1 MMVCASSEEAELTKM
16 MNNEQGK
23 TKQLRTAERTVAQLK
38 KGSISKARKY
48 FCKFEHGQFTG
59 MKKFGEV

>member
-1 MMVCASSEEAELTKM
+1 MVCASSEEAELTKM

-38 KGSISKARKY
+38 KAAFLRPGNIFANLNMVSSL
-48 FCKFEHGQFTG
+48 E
-59 MKKFGEV
+59 